1 MYKKGYI
8 FSICLDYH
16 RDDFRGEVLIRKLRK
31 PKMAMLSFKKKCV
44 KKKSF
49 SKDH

>member
-31 PKMAMLSFKKKCV
+31 PKMAMLSFKKKCG
-44 KKKSF
+44 KKKNVF
-49 SKDH
+49 L